1 MKQCFDCRR
10 MLSLDEY
17 TENKRIYALKTDLG
31 RNRVCKL
38 CNFKRA
44 VQDLKIVRLN
54 EHAQA
59 YRIKGINDRAKQHV
73 DVPYKIGVV
82 TLQII

>member
-1 MKQCFDCRR
+1 
-10 MLSLDEY
+10 MLELNEY
-17 TENKRIYALKTDLG
+17 TENTRIYALKTDLG

-54 EHAQA
+54 AEGKFHVINFDSVAQVA
-59 YRIKGINDRAKQHV
+59 EYFKQ
-73 DVPYKIGVV
+73 KNE
-82 TLQII
+82 L

>member
-1 MKQCFDCRR
+1 MKECFTCRR
-10 MLSLDEY
+10 MLPLDEY

-44 VQDLKIVRLN
+44 LKDLKIVRLN
-54 EHAQA
+54 EAGKFQVIHFD
-59 YRIKGINDRAKQHV
+59 N
-73 DVPYKIGVV
+73 VV
-82 TLQII
+82 QVADYFTKNNEI

>member
-1 MKQCFDCRR
+1 MKKCFDCQR
-10 MLSLDEY
+10 MLSLDQY

-54 EHAQA
+54 EEGKFVIIEFENVGQVAE
-59 YRIKGINDRAKQHV
+59 YFKQ
-73 DVPYKIGVV
+73 KNE
-82 TLQII
+82 L

>member
-10 MLSLDEY
+10 MLALDQY

-54 EHAQA
+54 AEGKFHIIEFNNVGEVAEYFKEH
-59 YRIKGINDRAKQHV
+59 NE
-73 DVPYKIGVV
+73 
-82 TLQII
+82 L

>member
-44 VQDLKIVRLN
+44 ITDLKIVRLN
-54 EHAQA
+54 AEGKFVIIEFENVGQVAE
-59 YRIKGINDRAKQHV
+59 YFKQ
-73 DVPYKIGVV
+73 KNE
-82 TLQII
+82 L

>member
-1 MKQCFDCRR
+1 MKKCFDCQR
-10 MLSLDEY
+10 MLALDEY

-38 CNFKRA
+38 CSFKRA

-54 EHAQA
+54 AEGKFHVINFENVAQVA
-59 YRIKGINDRAKQHV
+59 EYFKQ
-73 DVPYKIGVV
+73 KNE
-82 TLQII
+82 L

>member
-10 MLSLDEY
+10 MLPLDEY

-54 EHAQA
+54 AEG
-59 YRIKGINDRAKQHV
+59 KFV
-73 DVPYKIGVV
+73 
-82 TLQII
+82 IIEFENVGEVAEYFKEKNEL

>member
-1 MKQCFDCRR
+1 

-54 EHAQA
+54 EEGKFIIIEFENVGQVAE
-59 YRIKGINDRAKQHV
+59 YFKQ
-73 DVPYKIGVV
+73 KNE
-82 TLQII
+82 L

>member
-1 MKQCFDCRR
+1 MKKCFDCQR
-10 MLSLDEY
+10 MLSLDQY

-54 EHAQA
+54 EEGKFTIIEFENVGQVAE
-59 YRIKGINDRAKQHV
+59 YFKQ
-73 DVPYKIGVV
+73 KNE
-82 TLQII
+82 L

>member
-1 MKQCFDCRR
+1 
-10 MLSLDEY
+10 MLSLDQY

-54 EHAQA
+54 EEGKFVIIEFENVGQVAE
-59 YRIKGINDRAKQHV
+59 YFKQ
-73 DVPYKIGVV
+73 KNE
-82 TLQII
+82 L

>member
-10 MLSLDEY
+10 MLPLDEY

-54 EHAQA
+54 AEGKF
-59 YRIKGINDRAKQHV
+59 Y
-73 DVPYKIGVV
+73 
-82 TLQII
+82 IIEFNNVGEVAEYFKEYNEL

>member
-1 MKQCFDCRR
+1 MKQCFDCQR
-10 MLSLDEY
+10 MLQLDEY

-54 EHAQA
+54 EEGKFVIIEFENVGQVAE
-59 YRIKGINDRAKQHV
+59 YFKQ
-73 DVPYKIGVV
+73 KNE
-82 TLQII
+82 L

>member
-1 MKQCFDCRR
+1 MKECFTCRR
-10 MLSLDEY
+10 MLLLDEY

-44 VQDLKIVRLN
+44 VQELKIVRLN
-54 EHAQA
+54 E
-59 YRIKGINDRAKQHV
+59 KGKFV
-73 DVPYKIGVV
+73 
-82 TLQII
+82 IIEFENVGQVAEYFKEKNEL

>member
-1 MKQCFDCRR
+1 
-10 MLSLDEY
+10 MLPLNEY
-17 TENKRIYALKTDLG
+17 TENKRIYTLKTDLG

-54 EHAQA
+54 AEGKFHVIHFDSVAQVA
-59 YRIKGINDRAKQHV
+59 EYFKQ
-73 DVPYKIGVV
+73 KNE
-82 TLQII
+82 L

>member
-1 MKQCFDCRR
+1 MKKCFDCRR
-10 MLSLDEY
+10 MLPLDEY

-44 VQDLKIVRLN
+44 VQELKIVRLN
-54 EHAQA
+54 AEG
-59 YRIKGINDRAKQHV
+59 KFV
-73 DVPYKIGVV
+73 
-82 TLQII
+82 IIEFENVGQVAEYFKEKNEL

>member
-10 MLSLDEY
+10 MLPLNEY

-44 VQDLKIVRLN
+44 VQELKIVRLN
-54 EHAQA
+54 EEGKFVIIEFENVGQVAE
-59 YRIKGINDRAKQHV
+59 YFKQ
-73 DVPYKIGVV
+73 KNE
-82 TLQII
+82 L

>member
-44 VQDLKIVRLN
+44 VKDLKIVRLN
-54 EHAQA
+54 AEG
-59 YRIKGINDRAKQHV
+59 KFV
-73 DVPYKIGVV
+73 
-82 TLQII
+82 IIEFENVGQVAEYFKEKNEL

>member
-1 MKQCFDCRR
+1 
-10 MLSLDEY
+10 MLQLDEY

-54 EHAQA
+54 EEGKFVIIEFENVGQVAE
-59 YRIKGINDRAKQHV
+59 YFKQ
-73 DVPYKIGVV
+73 KNE
-82 TLQII
+82 L

>member
-1 MKQCFDCRR
+1 MKKCFDCQR
-10 MLSLDEY
+10 MLQLDEY

-44 VQDLKIVRLN
+44 IKELKIVRLN
-54 EHAQA
+54 EEGKFAVIEFENVAQVA
-59 YRIKGINDRAKQHV
+59 QYFKERNE
-73 DVPYKIGVV
+73 
-82 TLQII
+82 L